1 MFHLRNN
8 YAEPRQTVDK
18 ECRNSGWLAGPMGL
32 LPLKRGSSG
41 AAVVVLQ
48 LRLEELGFDPGGIDG
63 NFGPGTE
70 RAVRA
75 FQDINGLTVDGV
87 VGDTTAA
94 ALDFDPD
101 AEIPSGFEG
110 VSVTAVSR
118 MFSPHTPL
126 KNIREHLPN
135 VLGALVDSE
144 LRDQK
149 MVLMALS
156 SIRAETEGFEPI
168 SERQSKFNTS
178 EGGLPFDKYD
188 NRKDLGNQGPPD
200 GERFKGRGFIQLT
213 GRFNYDRQSFPRCRT
228 WRSDRPWQPAG
239 RRLRSRQ
246 RLRNGFEAAG
256 KLHQRPAIRNPSG
269 PRSRRPCSGPQARQ
283 RRQPRPRSV
292 HGGVSQR
299 GESDSGGFGAAEG
312 LTGSVR
318 EIPNVWGPLAHCQ
331 TFQQ

>member
-213 GRFNYDRQSFPRCRT
+213 GRCNYQKHGEAIGLGNRLVEDSDLANDSEMASKLLASFIKGQQSGIRQAL
-228 WRSDRPWQPAG
+228 DQDDLA
-239 RRLRSRQ
+239 
-246 RLRNGFEAAG
+246 
-256 KLHQRPAIRNPSG
+256 
-269 PRSRRPCSGPQARQ
+269 QARKLVNGG
-283 RRQPRPRSV
+283 S
-292 HGGVSQR
+292 HGLDRFTEAYRKGEIGVCTSLPATPYLVV
-299 GESDSGGFGAAEG
+299 G
-312 LTGSVR
+312 
-318 EIPNVWGPLAHCQ
+318 
-331 TFQQ
+331 